1 MRLINLSAAAVVGF
15 GLLSTVFAIPVASLD
30 SGNNDVLARSD
41 ELIAALNAREV
52 PTSTVNARAPAAHK
66 HKQASTPTTISI
78 TFTALPKAESESK
91 SETSESSEST
101 TAKDTVPNEAD
112 EKEKVEA
119 LVKKAAEAK
128 KIGTVDSVY
137 EFVWG
142 GTVTPGT
149 ETTFIMRIEG
159 PNPQTFQGRIPRENG
174 QKKATLE
181 TGKGRV
187 IIALKLA
194 SLCAGLLKVC
204 GI

>member
-41 ELIAALNAREV
+41 ELIAALDAREV

-66 HKQASTPTTISI
+66 HKPTKISI

-101 TAKDTVPNEAD
+101 SAKDTVPNEAD

-128 KIGTVDSVY
+128 KLGTVDDVY

-149 ETTFIMRIEG
+149 ETTFVMRLEG
-159 PNPQTFQGRIPRENG
+159 PKPQTFWGRIPRGNR
-174 QKKATLE
+174 QAKAILE
-181 TGKGRV
+181 TGKGRA
-187 IIALKLA
+187 IFALNLA
-194 SLCAGLLKVC
+194 SLCAGLMKVC